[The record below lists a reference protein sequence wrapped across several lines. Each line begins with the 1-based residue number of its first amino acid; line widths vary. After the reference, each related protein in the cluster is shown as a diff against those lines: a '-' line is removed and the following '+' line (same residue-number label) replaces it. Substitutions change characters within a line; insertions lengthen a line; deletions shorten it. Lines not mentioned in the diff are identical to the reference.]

1 MQLREIKAYIR
12 RSRIDSVIHKL
23 RTMGIKSMSVIA
35 VDGVG
40 GLASPSDDRMS
51 VEYASHYSRVYK
63 LELVCRPKDE
73 DVIVGLIRN
82 EAHTGEAGDGV
93 IFVSDVKRAVKIRT
107 GKEGTMTLE
116 AVTPHGKEP
125 T

>member
-82 EAHTGEAGDGV
+82 EAHTGEAG
-93 IFVSDVKRAVKIRT
+93 VKRAVKIRT